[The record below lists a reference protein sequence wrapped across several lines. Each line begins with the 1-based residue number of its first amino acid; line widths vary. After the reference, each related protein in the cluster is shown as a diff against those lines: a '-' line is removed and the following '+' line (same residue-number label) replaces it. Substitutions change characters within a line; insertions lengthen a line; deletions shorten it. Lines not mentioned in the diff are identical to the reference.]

1 MRLRK
6 IILASITAS
15 ALTACGGGGGGSSQA
30 PAPIDNNDTPDNE
43 PTVALNDLTVS
54 LGDQKGAFVQGSIPY
69 SQDSSSAVVTSA
81 PDMVK
86 TNASSKERIDL
97 VYAVDSSIEEIY
109 FSMSEEDGHISFSK
123 EQMASALATS
133 TAQTEA
139 VSLIVEIPELADN
152 SDFCTTIS
160 VKTANQMLSDLTE
173 VCFSVDEQNASNRVV
188 YFADHSANSNL
199 STLNFDTGEVVDIG
213 ATGYALTDIAFFGD
227 ELYGVTF
234 TQLISID
241 LETGEGA
248 VVGNIGINNV
258 NGLEGGEYLLY
269 AGTTDGEF
277 LSIDPQTGEGTIID
291 FFGSGATSSGD
302 LVLNEDNDFLYGS
315 LEIPGSATD
324 AIAKIDRITGATEI
338 MGDTGFDEV
347 WGLALFRSQLLGLTT
362 DGELIIIDRTRG
374 NGTLIENTDSFNAG
388 GAAAVKN

>member
-133 TAQTEA
+133 TAQTES
-139 VSLIVEIPELADN
+139 VSLIVGIPELVRIPRHRDHPFRLN
-152 SDFCTTIS
+152 
-160 VKTANQMLSDLTE
+160 VTA
-173 VCFSVDEQNASNRVV
+173 C
-188 YFADHSANSNL
+188 
-199 STLNFDTGEVVDIG
+199 
-213 ATGYALTDIAFFGD
+213 
-227 ELYGVTF
+227 
-234 TQLISID
+234 
-241 LETGEGA
+241 
-248 VVGNIGINNV
+248 
-258 NGLEGGEYLLY
+258 
-269 AGTTDGEF
+269 
-277 LSIDPQTGEGTIID
+277 
-291 FFGSGATSSGD
+291 SG
-302 LVLNEDNDFLYGS
+302 
-315 LEIPGSATD
+315 
-324 AIAKIDRITGATEI
+324 
-338 MGDTGFDEV
+338 
-347 WGLALFRSQLLGLTT
+347 RS
-362 DGELIIIDRTRG
+362 
-374 NGTLIENTDSFNAG
+374 
-388 GAAAVKN
+388 